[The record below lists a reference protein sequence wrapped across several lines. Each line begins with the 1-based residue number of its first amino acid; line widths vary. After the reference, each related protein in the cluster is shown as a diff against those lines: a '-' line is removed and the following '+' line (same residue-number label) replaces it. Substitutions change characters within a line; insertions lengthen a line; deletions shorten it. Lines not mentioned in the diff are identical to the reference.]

1 VDFEVIKTP
10 LGDGEALSVA
20 VFGELDLASC
30 ERLKPALDEAVFA
43 RRPLILDLSGCSF
56 IDSSGLRVVVQ
67 VAQDLTGDGEDRAV
81 PMAIVAG
88 EGSAVRKML
97 ALTAIDL
104 RTPVFEAPDEATT
117 WIDGRQKPNG
127 QPNSSSKDALP

>member
-1 VDFEVIKTP
+1 MITTP

-20 VFGELDLASC
+20 VYGELDLANC
-30 ERLKPALDEAVFA
+30 QRLKPALDEPVFA

-67 VAQDLTGDGEDRAV
+67 VARDLTGDGEDRGVSMAV
-81 PMAIVAG
+81 VAG

-104 RTPVFEAPDEATT
+104 RIPVFESPDEATT
-117 WIDGRQKPNG
+117 WLDDSQKPNG
-127 QPNSSSKDALP
+127 QPNS

>member
-1 VDFEVIKTP
+1 MDFEVIKTP

-20 VFGELDLASC
+20 VFGELDLETC
-30 ERLKPALDEAVFA
+30 ERLKPALDGAVFA
-43 RRPLILDLSGCSF
+43 RRPLVLDLSGCSF

-104 RTPVFEAPDEATT
+104 RVPVFESPDEATT
-117 WIDGRQKPNG
+117 WLDDSQKPNG
-127 QPNSSSKDALP
+127 QPNS